1 MLQESIG
8 FIVCVQ
14 TNENAMPDMS
24 VGHAYYYKR
33 FNEATVYL
41 LSFHRSRQAKSVDE
55 QLTGIL

>member
-1 MLQESIG
+1 MIQELIG

-14 TNENAMPDMS
+14 TNKNAMPDMS